1 MTLLSKN
8 SLILRFLIS
17 LVISVLSMVTPVAQA
32 ERARTDLG
40 VEALAAFNERHWG
53 DAHRMYAELLSVE
66 GTSLDFQW
74 RYAVTLLHDART
86 RHEGFQRLAEL
97 RNEEKL
103 SGESLYWWGLSLMKM
118 GKGEEAVME
127 LDRVILEL
135 PKRHP
140 IHQDAVRARV
150 RAASLPI
157 GFPRWHDIE
166 LREEIDMPWDVWH
179 LHIPP
184 PSQTSRWI
192 KLPTELQN
200 KADRNADRSS
210 VMLIDSRSSKVFFHS
225 WGAKGKSGA
234 DVWTATMDE
243 QGRWVDCKP
252 LPSAVNSHFDD
263 IHPVWD
269 AVHETLYFSSDRPG
283 GCGGFDIWKAVYRN
297 GVWENPEH
305 VGPEMNSV
313 HEEWAWIPC
322 LSEDCDCKV
331 DAGWL
336 LTNRGSAFDE
346 VQGLD
351 VVVDW
356 QGKAPVPV
364 MFEWNEEDIPTTSLV
379 TWTDASTGEEVAQVW
394 IGRNESMPALMLPA
408 GQALQMTIKA
418 DNGVHATG
426 MLTVPDSDW
435 PYAAKQAFR
444 LVQHEGGAYLD
455 FSRMQVTKPQENL
468 ALWGWESLKGESA
481 LSEWHR
487 EVVRDWAPSSSDPE
501 VAPSRPSWSLEA
513 AAWEK
518 SRELIAGDGAVAVV
532 GTLDQVAD
540 IAQDAFEEASGVS
553 LDWVVGDQDRV
564 VDDGAEVENDEK
576 DRNEQTQAEV
586 LGLEPLD
593 KEPSG
598 GIHMSEELMSQYV
611 GLLRQGGVGAAQS
624 VNAALPLRAGW
635 VLGTWHRNRGDVL
648 TWNPESVHSM
658 LKEWP
663 LELRGPWQ
671 NVRLTWSAQLAND
684 SEVILRQAWTDQAAI
699 PLLGEEPMFQTTGR
713 NDSMEVAVGEEGL
726 QVGWFR
732 SQPQLGPLLPGT
744 RLHREPGVSGISR
757 WVLLRESDAL
767 SYTRMAEWLMA
778 SGVAD
783 AFEVRWDGQAWRRIA
798 NPHVQSQ
805 STESRRQQGEVSDST
820 RNWVESGEAKT
831 DWPHGEPVPIGEL
844 RGTWFAVQLGA
855 FRGSPDSHWIESA
868 GERLVFESFDDG
880 LSRWYAAVNQNREV
894 VRSAWTRFRQRPDFS
909 DAFMVVLR
917 DGRRESMRSM
927 DDEMT
932 YQGTAP
938 HLDSS
943 HLSTVEH
950 VGAAPTASVSFTPE
964 GITWRV
970 DIAKYF
976 GTVPGQDV
984 AVLLLR
990 SADWGVK
997 SWTVKGQTTYCSRSF
1012 SDWEEAQQVLEDVRQ
1027 EGFEGAT
1034 LVQD

>member
-17 LVISVLSMVTPVAQA
+17 LVIPVLSMVTPVAQA

-127 LDRVILEL
+127 LDRVILEF

-192 KLPTELQN
+192 KLPNELQN

-322 LSEDCDCKV
+322 LSEDCDRKV

-408 GQALQMTIKA
+408 GQALQMTITA

-481 LSEWHR
+481 MSEWR
-487 EVVRDWAPSSSDPE
+487 NEGTMDWSWTPSAFDAE
-501 VAPSRPSWSLEA
+501 VATPTPSWLLEA
-513 AAWEK
+513 SAWETSK
-518 SRELIAGDGAVAVV
+518 GLVAGDGTVSAR
-532 GTLDQVAD
+532 GTSGQVAD
-540 IAQDAFEEASGVS
+540 MAQDAFEEASGVS
-553 LDWVVGDQDRV
+553 LAEVVSDQM
-564 VDDGAEVENDEK
+564 VDDGAEVENLQSLE
-576 DRNEQTQAEV
+576 EV
-586 LGLEPLD
+586 PGLDPSG
-593 KEPSG
+593 KEPSCG
-598 GIHMSEELMSQYV
+598 MHMSEELMSQYV
-611 GLLRQGGVGAAQS
+611 GLLRQGESRVEQR
-624 VNAALPLRAGW
+624 VNLALPLRAGW
-635 VLGTWHRNRGDVL
+635 VLGTWHRHQRDEV

-658 LKEWP
+658 LNEWP
-663 LELRGPWQ
+663 LELRDPWQ
-671 NVRLTWSAQLAND
+671 KVRLTWSAHLANE
-684 SEVILRQAWTDQAAI
+684 SQVISWQNSSNHEAV
-699 PLLGEEPMFQTTGR
+699 PVLGEEPMFHASGW
-713 NDSMEVAVGEEGL
+713 NDSVQVEVAVGEEGL

-732 SQPQLGPLLPGT
+732 SQPQLGSLLPGT

-757 WVLLRESDAL
+757 WVLIRDKDSLPF
-767 SYTRMAEWLMA
+767 TRMAEWLMA
-778 SGVAD
+778 SGVTD
-783 AFEVRWDGQAWRRIA
+783 AFEVRWDGQGWRRT
-798 NPHVQSQ
+798 
-805 STESRRQQGEVSDST
+805 STQMAQNLAKLTQQEPVSDVTQGPVVSA
-820 RNWVESGEAKT
+820 RSSHE
-831 DWPHGEPVPIGEL
+831 WPHGEPVPLGEL
-844 RGTWFAVQLGA
+844 SGTWFAVQLGA
-855 FRGSPDSHWIESA
+855 FRGSPDSQWIESA
-868 GERLVFESFDDG
+868 GERLVFETFDDG
-880 LSRWYAAVNQNREV
+880 LSRWYSAVHQNREV
-894 VRSAWTRFRQRPDFS
+894 VRRALTKFRQLPDFS

-917 DGRRESMRSM
+917 DGQREAIRSM

-932 YQGTAP
+932 YQGSVPLPEASPMPTG
-938 HLDSS
+938 DD
-943 HLSTVEH
+943 
-950 VGAAPTASVSFTPE
+950 AAPTASVSPTTA
-964 GITWRV
+964 GMTWRV

-1012 SDWEEAQQVLEDVRQ
+1012 SDWEEAQLVLAEVRK
-1027 EGFEGAT
+1027 EGFDGAT
-1034 LVQD
+1034 LVQE